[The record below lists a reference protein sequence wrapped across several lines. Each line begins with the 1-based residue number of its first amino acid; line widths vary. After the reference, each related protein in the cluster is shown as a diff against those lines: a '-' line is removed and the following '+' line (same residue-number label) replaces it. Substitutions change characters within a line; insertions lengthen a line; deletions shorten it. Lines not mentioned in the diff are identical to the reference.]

1 MNIAD
6 RSPNM
11 SDEQIERIIV
21 TVDEQH
27 LLNIQSVATAL
38 QSAGMKVDNVLPST
52 GIITGEV
59 SQPEIQKLKSTPGV
73 VDVEM
78 DREMRAI

>member
-1 MNIAD
+1 
-6 RSPNM
+6 M

-27 LLNIQSVATAL
+27 LPNIQSVATAL
-38 QSAGMKVDNVLPST
+38 QSEGMKVNNVLPTT

-59 SQPEIQKLKSTPGV
+59 SQPKIQKLKSLPGV
-73 VDVEM
+73 VDIET